1 MGLQGFERRLER
13 MVEGTFARLFR
24 SGLRPVEIGRK
35 LVREMDA
42 GRSVGVDG
50 KVLVPNDFTVHLS
63 EDDYQQFAEIHE
75 SLSRELAEAAREHA
89 RDERYRFMGPVHVQ
103 LQSDRRV
110 RTGSFTLDARM
121 KEGEGGAGAGSL
133 ILPDL
138 TRVEL
143 NADFLTIGRLPDC
156 DITIEDPNVSRKHAE
171 IRPAGDSF
179 VVVDLGSTNGTRV
192 NGVRV
197 DQRELQDGD
206 ELSFGSI
213 RIVFEAS

>member
-1 MGLQGFERRLER
+1 

-50 KVLVPNDFTVHLS
+50 TVLVPNDFTVRLS
-63 EDDYQQFAEIHE
+63 RDDYDQFAEIHD
-75 SLSRELAEAAREHA
+75 SLSRELGEAAREHA
-89 RDERYRFMGPVHVQ
+89 RDERYRFMGPVHVE
-103 LQSDRRV
+103 LAPDAKI
-110 RTGSFTLDARM
+110 RTGSFALTGHM
-121 KEGEGGAGAGSL
+121 KEGEGGTGAGSL

-143 NADFLTIGRLPDC
+143 NAEVLTVGRLPDC
-156 DITIEDPNVSRKHAE
+156 DITVEDANVSRKHAE
-171 IRPAGDSF
+171 IRPFGEGFRVA
-179 VVVDLGSTNGTRV
+179 DLGSTNGTRV
-192 NGVRV
+192 NGIRV
-197 DQRELQDGD
+197 DQHQLADGD
-206 ELSFGSI
+206 ELSFGNV